1 MNDVQKLFGS
11 LVFNETVMKDRL
23 PTVTYKAYKQAI
35 IEGKPLNLEIANII
49 ANAMKDWA
57 LEHGCTHFTHWFQP
71 MTGITAEKHESFISP
86 TAEGRVI
93 MDFSGKE
100 LIQGEPDASSFPSGG
115 LRATFE
121 ARGYTAWDPTSY
133 AFIKDNC
140 LCIPTAFCSYTGEVL
155 DKKTPLLRSMNAVS
169 KAACNILKIFGRNT
183 VRVNSTLGV
192 E

>member
-71 MTGITAEKHESFISP
+71 MTLDYSELDSFVILIGLKGEAKITDNEGNEITLQGGESIVVPAS
-86 TAEGRVI
+86 TQTLKVEG
-93 MDFSGKE
+93 
-100 LIQGEPDASSFPSGG
+100 
-115 LRATFE
+115 T
-121 ARGYTAWDPTSY
+121 
-133 AFIKDNC
+133 
-140 LCIPTAFCSYTGEVL
+140 
-155 DKKTPLLRSMNAVS
+155 
-169 KAACNILKIFGRNT
+169 LKFLET
-183 VRVNSTLGV
+183 YV
-192 E
+192 